1 MMKGVTNTG
10 MKRVLNM
17 ALTEHR
23 I

>member
-1 MMKGVTNTG
+1 MKGVTNTG
-10 MKRVLNM
+10 MKRVINM

>member
-10 MKRVLNM
+10 MKRVINM